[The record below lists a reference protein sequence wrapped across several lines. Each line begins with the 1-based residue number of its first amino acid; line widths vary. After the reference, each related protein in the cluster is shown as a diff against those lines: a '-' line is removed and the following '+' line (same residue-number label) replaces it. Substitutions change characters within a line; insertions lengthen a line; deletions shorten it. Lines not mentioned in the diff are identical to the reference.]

1 MKRDSGNSDV
11 RVSVIVPIYNVERFI
26 DKCLTSLKNQQ
37 LQNMEFICVD
47 DGSTDESSRI
57 IEKYAQEDKRFKVI
71 YKENGGLV
79 SARKAG
85 IRQASGQYI
94 GYVDGDDWVEPEM
107 YQALYLTAERNQAD
121 LVSSGYY
128 FEGDY
133 ITEHYDGVREGL
145 YEKASM
151 AYLRENAIYHLD
163 SEDVGLRGSLC
174 CKLFRADLLKR
185 VQEEV
190 SDRLNFSEDKIC
202 VLSYVL
208 QCSRVYVLKKAFYHY
223 IAHPSSM
230 VHKADTRYLISVNE
244 VYQSFLKLYEHP
256 CFTASMRMQAEIYIT
271 ELLYKGINSRL
282 GFENSNLFWLDP
294 YYLNSMP
301 EGARVVLYG
310 YGEFARAYRR
320 QLMARKD
327 LELVG
332 WVAPVCR
339 DMPQKDTEVYSLE
352 TLRQWEYDVVLIA
365 IKNERK
371 AAEVRKKLVELGIPC
386 EKIRWYDQKEIFWKY
401 ARANGWYE

>member
-133 ITEHYDGVREGL
+133 ITEHYDG
-145 YEKASM
+145 
-151 AYLRENAIYHLD
+151 
-163 SEDVGLRGSLC
+163 
-174 CKLFRADLLKR
+174 
-185 VQEEV
+185 
-190 SDRLNFSEDKIC
+190 DRK
-202 VLSYVL
+202 
-208 QCSRVYVLKKAFYHY
+208 
-223 IAHPSSM
+223 
-230 VHKADTRYLISVNE
+230 SV
-244 VYQSFLKLYEHP
+244 V
-256 CFTASMRMQAEIYIT
+256 
-271 ELLYKGINSRL
+271 
-282 GFENSNLFWLDP
+282 
-294 YYLNSMP
+294 
-301 EGARVVLYG
+301 
-310 YGEFARAYRR
+310 
-320 QLMARKD
+320 
-327 LELVG
+327 
-332 WVAPVCR
+332 
-339 DMPQKDTEVYSLE
+339 
-352 TLRQWEYDVVLIA
+352 
-365 IKNERK
+365 
-371 AAEVRKKLVELGIPC
+371 
-386 EKIRWYDQKEIFWKY
+386 
-401 ARANGWYE
+401 